1 MPMNNWVKV
10 FAAKE
15 EYKAAMVSDILTDN
29 GMQAVIVNKKDSAYS
44 IFGQY
49 EVHVAPEYVVSAL
62 RIIENDIKFN

>member
-1 MPMNNWVKV
+1 MNNWVKV